1 LTEPT
6 TKTTPQDRAL
16 RRIRGLLDKAESTT
30 FEGERED
37 LMAKATEL
45 MSDYGINEAMA
56 NARGQIREKIIK
68 KMIQIGNPY
77 SYDKTT
83 LLNWL
88 AVELNCTVIN
98 YKRRVVHVSAMIIGY
113 ESDVARLEMLYTSLL
128 MQALRQLRN
137 VRPPG
142 PRVVAAWTREFRQ
155 NWFQGFNIR
164 VAARVRESEKRAA
177 QKFDSEHGSGGTL
190 PVLADRR
197 VQVEAVKVELFPEL
211 KDFRGRAR
219 GDYGRGEGLRA
230 GDRADIGNDKVESGG
245 QRKIGS

>member
-1 LTEPT
+1 MTEST
-6 TKTTPQDRAL
+6 TKATPQDRAL

-37 LMAKATEL
+37 LMAKAMQL
-45 MSDYGINEAMA
+45 MADYGINEAMA
-56 NARGQIREKIIK
+56 NARGQIREEIIK
-68 KMIQIGNPY
+68 KMIRIGNPY
-77 SYDKTT
+77 GYDKAT

-98 YKRRVVHVSAMIIGY
+98 YKRRAVHVSAMIIGY

-128 MQALRQLRN
+128 MQALGQLRN
-137 VRPPG
+137 VRPLGYTTP
-142 PRVVAAWTREFRQ
+142 AWTREFRQ

-164 VAARVRESEKRAA
+164 VSARVRESEKRAA
-177 QKFDSEHGSGGTL
+177 QKFDSEHGSGGTS

-197 VQVEAVKVELFPEL
+197 VQVEAVKVELFPKL
-211 KDFRGRAR
+211 KDFRDRAR

-230 GDRADIGNDKVESGG
+230 GDRADIGNGKVESGG
-245 QRKIGS
+245 QCEIDS